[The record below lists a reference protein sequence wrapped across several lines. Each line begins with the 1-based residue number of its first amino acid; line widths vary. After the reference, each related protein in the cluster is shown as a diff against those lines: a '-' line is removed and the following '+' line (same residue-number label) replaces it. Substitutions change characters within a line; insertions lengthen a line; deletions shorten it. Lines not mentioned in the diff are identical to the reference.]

1 MAHGA
6 EGVYLRRCGDGI
18 EEARAGY
25 LEFKIMYLS
34 LADAEAPPG
43 RTGSPAV
50 PPGFP
55 FGRAAN

>member
-18 EEARAGY
+18 ETRAGY
-25 LEFKIMYLS
+25 LEIKIMYLS

-43 RTGSPAV
+43 RTVRRV

-55 FGRAAN
+55 FGWAAN